1 MFRPKLQTV
10 LSVWEVSTAGS
21 RPSDHLQ
28 QQLWLCWHQTDL
40 VRPSWS
46 LCDPVT
52 GNYVKWE
59 GQMEIIRRPCEGWI
73 LRSPF
78 LARSRSYLLQPQIH
92 RQTEGWWAI
101 PVLPQGMTS
110 TFWIPMVIKVSDFN
124 PINLPHCFL
133 FVKKLNIGWGSEQW
147 LLQWQV
153 SGFD

>member
-10 LSVWEVSTAGS
+10 LSVWEVSAVGS
-21 RPSDHLQ
+21 RPLDHLQ

-52 GNYVKWE
+52 GNYVEWE

-73 LRSPF
+73 LSSLF
-78 LARSRSYLLQPQIH
+78 LALSRCCLLQPQIH

-110 TFWIPMVIKVSDFN
+110 ASWIPMVTRVSDFN

-133 FVKKLNIGWGSEQW
+133 FVKKLNTGWGSERW

-153 SGFD
+153 SCFD